1 MKKITRILS
10 AMVCAA
16 LLLSMMAVP
25 ALAESYKVGVIQLV
39 EHGALDAATRGFKNK
54 LTELLGEGNVEI
66 DVQVAQG
73 EVANC
78 ATLATKF
85 VNDDVDLI
93 MANATPALTAAAAA
107 TGDIPVLGTSVT
119 DFVSAGVL
127 KDEAIPGVNISG
139 TSDLVSI
146 EAQIEL
152 LLTLC
157 PEAKTVGILYCSS
170 EPNSVFQ
177 ANLAEAALKAANV
190 EVKIMTVSD
199 SSEIQT
205 VLTMALGEIDALY
218 IPTDNLLADNMGI
231 VGNLTIPEKLPVITG
246 EENMCRVGGLATVS
260 ISYEKLGEMTAEM
273 AYDVLVNGA
282 KIEEMAVRHMEMDQ
296 YTFAYN
302 PNTAAELGIT
312 MPENMTALEM
322 GE

>member
-1 MKKITRILS
+1 MKKFTRILS

-16 LLLSMMAVP
+16 LMLSLMAVP
-25 ALAESYKVGVIQLV
+25 ALAEGYKIGVIQLV
-39 EHGALDAATRGFKNK
+39 EHDALDAATNGFVAK
-54 LTELLGEGNVEI
+54 LTELLGEENVEI

-152 LLTLC
+152 LTTLC

-177 ANLAEAALKAANV
+177 ADLAVTALNNANIEAKRF
-190 EVKIMTVSD
+190 TVSD

-205 VLTMALGEIDALY
+205 VLTMAMMEIDALY
-218 IPTDNLLADNMGI
+218 IPTDNVIADNMGI
-231 VGNLTIPEKLPVITG
+231 VANLTIPENMPVICG
-246 EENMCRVGGLATVS
+246 EENMCRNGGLATVS
-260 ISYEKLGEMTAEM
+260 ISYQKLGEITGEM
-273 AYDVLVNGA
+273 AYDILVNGA
-282 KIEEMAVRHMEMDQ
+282 KVEEMAVRHMEMDQ
-296 YTFAYN
+296 YTYGYN
-302 PNTAAELGIT
+302 AAVAASLGIT
-312 MPENMTALEM
+312 MPENMTPIAM

>member
-1 MKKITRILS
+1 MKKVIRILS
-10 AMVCAA
+10 ALICAA
-16 LLLSMMAVP
+16 MLLSVMAVP
-25 ALAESYKVGVIQLV
+25 ALAETYKIGVVQLV
-39 EHGALDAATRGFKNK
+39 EHDALDAATRGFVNK

-85 VNDDVDLI
+85 VNDEVDLI
-93 MANATPALTAAAAA
+93 MANATPALTACAAA

-127 KDEAIPGVNISG
+127 KDEAIPGINISG

-157 PEAKTVGILYCSS
+157 PEAKTVGIMYCSS
-170 EPNSVFQ
+170 EANSVFQ
-177 ANLAEAALKAANV
+177 ADLAEAALQTAGIEAKRY
-190 EVKIMTVSD
+190 TVSD

-205 VLTMALGEIDALY
+205 VLTMAMGEIDALY
-218 IPTDNLLADNMGI
+218 IPTDNVMADNMGI
-231 VGNLTIPEKLPVITG
+231 VQNLTVVEKLPVIAG
-246 EENMCRVGGLATVS
+246 EENMCRNGGLATVS
-260 ISYEKLGEMTAEM
+260 ISYEKLGEITGEM
-273 AYDVLVNGA
+273 AYEILVNGA
-282 KIEEMAVRHMEMDQ
+282 
-296 YTFAYN
+296 N
-302 PNTAAELGIT
+302 PAT
-312 MPENMTALEM
+312 MPIGFMTAKDMELVINEENVAAI
-322 GE
+322 GLTIPDELK

>member
-1 MKKITRILS
+1 MKKVTRILS
-10 AMVCAA
+10 ALICAA
-16 LLLSMMAVP
+16 LLLSLMAVP
-25 ALAESYKVGVIQLV
+25 AMAEGYKIGVIQLV
-39 EHGALDAATRGFKNK
+39 EHDALDAATRGFVNK

-85 VNDDVDLI
+85 VNDEVDLI

-127 KDEAIPGVNISG
+127 RDEAIPGVNISG

-146 EAQIEL
+146 DAQIEMM
-152 LLTLC
+152 LTLC

-177 ANLAEAALKAANV
+177 ADLAEAALKAANV
-190 EVKIMTVSD
+190 AVNRYTVAD

-205 VLTMALGEIDALY
+205 VLTMAMGEIDALY

-231 VGNLTIPEKLPVITG
+231 VQNLTVPEKLPVVTG
-246 EENMCRVGGLATVS
+246 EENMCRNGGLATVS
-260 ISYEKLGEMTAEM
+260 ISYEKLGEITAEM
-273 AYDVLVNGA
+273 AYEILVNGA
-282 KIEEMAVRHMEMDQ
+282 SIEEMAVRHMEMDQ
-296 YTFAYN
+296 YTYGYN
-302 PNTAAELGIT
+302 PVIAEELGIT
-312 MPENMTALEM
+312 VPENMTAINM